1 MAGQRRTEQA
11 GAVMRRVALALAG
24 ALLGV
29 GVSLVS
35 SPTAVADPATCQ
47 QYDSHGICVVEVDTA
62 EGDGGTAAPPGATT
76 PVAGG
81 GTSPAVCTV
90 SPSGSVIPCQDGQA
104 WWAQDM
110 QCYVQALAQ
119 QPPKGSPVWGGRT
132 DGAIYSCVFSAGAGA
147 FPGTSNFIFW
157 SATPPAAPAAID
169 PAQLARQAL
178 STLTVP
184 SPTTGRYPA
193 GTLQDGQPFTVVNAY
208 TWFWT
213 DPGSFRAL
221 TARADAGGV
230 WAEVSVTPTA
240 LSFTPGD
247 GAAAVSCPGPG
258 AAWRPGYGVWTP
270 SPAGCDYRYR
280 HSSIDQPDGRVTAT
294 YGIQWSVTW
303 TSSTG
308 ATGTL
313 PDLTTTSNAAFAV
326 AEVQSVVIR

>member
-1 MAGQRRTEQA
+1 
-11 GAVMRRVALALAG
+11 MRRVTLALAG
-24 ALLGV
+24 ALLCV
-29 GVSLVS
+29 GVSLVHA
-35 SPTAVADPATCQ
+35 PGAVAAPATCQ
-47 QYDSHGICVVEVDTA
+47 QYDSHGICVVGVETA
-62 EGDGGTAAPPGATT
+62 EEDRGTAAPPAATT
-76 PVAGG
+76 SGGGSG

-90 SPSGSVIPCQDGQA
+90 TPSGTVIPCQDGEA
-104 WWAQDM
+104 WWVQDM
-110 QCYVQALAQ
+110 QCYAEALAQ
-119 QPPKGSPVWGGRT
+119 QPPKDSPVWGGHT
-132 DGAIYSCVFSAGAGA
+132 DGDIYNCLFYTGGGA
-147 FPGTSNFIFW
+147 FPGTNGFTFW
-157 SATPPAAPAAID
+157 SATPPAAPAAVD
-169 PAQLARQAL
+169 PAVLAQQAL

-230 WAEVSVTPTA
+230 WAEASVTPTA

-258 AAWRPGYGVWTP
+258 VAWQPGNGVWAA
-270 SPAGCDYRYR
+270 SPAGCDYRYP
-280 HSSIDQPDGRVTAT
+280 HSSIHQPDGRVTAM
-294 YGIQWSVTW
+294 YGVQWSVTW

-313 PDLTTTSNAAFAV
+313 PDLTTTSNATFAV

>member
-1 MAGQRRTEQA
+1 
-11 GAVMRRVALALAG
+11 MRRVVLALTG

-29 GVSLVS
+29 CASLVL

-47 QYDSHGICVVEVDTA
+47 QYDSHGICVVGSETA
-62 EGDGGTAAPPGATT
+62 EDDRGTAAPPAATT
-76 PVAGG
+76 PGGSG
-81 GTSPAVCTV
+81 GTSAAACTV
-90 SPSGSVIPCQDGQA
+90 SPSGTVIPCRDGQA
-104 WWAQDM
+104 WWVQDM
-110 QCYVQALAQ
+110 QCYAEAMAQ
-119 QPPKGSPVWGGRT
+119 QPPKDSPIWGGRT
-132 DGAIYSCVFSAGAGA
+132 DGAIYSCLFYTGGGA
-147 FPGTSNFIFW
+147 FPGTNGFTFW
-157 SATPPAAPAAID
+157 SATPPAAPATVD

-230 WAEVSVTPTA
+230 WAEVSVAPTA

-258 AAWRPGYGVWTP
+258 VAWQPGDGVWAA
-270 SPAGCDYRYR
+270 SPAGCDYRYPQ
-280 HSSIDQPDGRVTAT
+280 SSIHQPDGRVTAT

-313 PDLTTTSNAAFAV
+313 PDLTTTSNATFAV

>member
-1 MAGQRRTEQA
+1 
-11 GAVMRRVALALAG
+11 MRRVVLALAG
-24 ALLGV
+24 ALLCV
-29 GVSLVS
+29 GASLVL

-47 QYDSHGICVVEVDTA
+47 QYDSHGICVVGVETA
-62 EGDGGTAAPPGATT
+62 EDDPGTAAPPAATT
-76 PVAGG
+76 PDGDG
-81 GTSPAVCTV
+81 GTPAPACTV
-90 SPSGSVIPCQDGQA
+90 TPSGAAIPCRDGQA
-104 WWAQDM
+104 WWVQDM
-110 QCYVQALAQ
+110 QCYAAAMAQ
-119 QPPKGSPVWGGRT
+119 QPPKDSPIWGGRT
-132 DGAIYSCVFSAGAGA
+132 DGAIYSCLFYTGGGA
-147 FPGTSNFIFW
+147 FPGTNGFTFW
-157 SATPPAAPAAID
+157 SATPPASPAAVD
-169 PAQLARQAL
+169 PAVLAQEAL

-193 GTLQDGQPFTVVNAY
+193 GTLQNGQPFTVVNAY

-230 WAEVSVTPTA
+230 WAQVTVTPTA

-247 GAAAVSCPGPG
+247 GAATVSCQGPG
-258 AAWRPGYGVWTP
+258 VAWQPGDGVWAA
-270 SPAGCDYRYR
+270 SPAGCDYRYP
-280 HSSIDQPDGRVTAT
+280 HSSIRQPDGQVTGT

-313 PDLTTTSNAAFAV
+313 PDLTTTSNATFAV

>member
-1 MAGQRRTEQA
+1 
-11 GAVMRRVALALAG
+11 MRRVVLALAG
-24 ALLGV
+24 ALLCV
-29 GVSLVS
+29 CASLVL

-47 QYDSHGICVVEVDTA
+47 QYDSHGICVVGVETA
-62 EGDGGTAAPPGATT
+62 EDDPGRAAPPAATTADGDGGTPAPA
-76 PVAGG
+76 
-81 GTSPAVCTV
+81 CTV
-90 SPSGSVIPCQDGQA
+90 TPSGDAIPCREGQA
-104 WWAQDM
+104 WWVQDM
-110 QCYVQALAQ
+110 QCYAEAMAQ
-119 QPPKGSPVWGGRT
+119 QPPKDSPIWGGRT
-132 DGAIYSCVFSAGAGA
+132 DGAIYSCLFYTGGGA
-147 FPGTSNFIFW
+147 FPGTNGFTFW
-157 SATPPAAPAAID
+157 SATPPAAPAAVD
-169 PAQLARQAL
+169 PAVLAQQAL

-193 GTLQDGQPFTVVNAY
+193 GILQEGQPFTVVNAY

-230 WAEVSVTPTA
+230 WAQVTVTPTA

-247 GAAAVSCPGPG
+247 GAATVSCPGPG
-258 AAWRPGYGVWTP
+258 VAWQPGDGVWAA
-270 SPAGCDYRYR
+270 SPAGCDYRYP
-280 HSSIDQPDGRVTAT
+280 HSSIRQPDGQVTAT

-313 PDLTTTSNAAFAV
+313 PDLTTTSNATFAV